1 MMTSHP
7 DEHSPE
13 PARTGTVKAPGARL
27 FYRALGSGPCLMML
41 SGGAAG
47 ADGFGSVAPYLAAD
61 YTAVTYDRRG
71 LSRSPLDDP
80 GKDPAITITTH
91 SEDVHRILTR
101 LGAAPAMV
109 FGSSIGALIGLDLLI
124 RHPEDVRMLVAHE
137 PPVGSLLAGD
147 EKPAVSFTDSYEQTG
162 DADAA
167 LRQFAASLTPKDL
180 LLLAPV
186 RQDGDRTRARNSEFF
201 ITNDAPAVQ
210 RYELD
215 LDALKG
221 LTSQVVIGG
230 GRDGREFSPYASA
243 SRLAERLGIS
253 LHEFPGNHAGYAI
266 YPAEFARS
274 LRQALRTGGS
284 QVPPALSRHARTAR
298 LPASVPGAR
307 PRCSA
312 ADD

>member
-1 MMTSHP
+1 MTSHLE
-7 DEHSPE
+7 EHPPA

-27 FYRALGSGPCLMML
+27 FYQARGAGPCLMML
-41 SGGAAG
+41 CGGAVG

-61 YTAVTYDRRG
+61 YTVVTYDRRG

-80 GKDPAITITTH
+80 GKDPAITIATH
-91 SEDVHRILTR
+91 SEDVHRILTS

-124 RHPEDVRMLVAHE
+124 RHPGDVRLLIAHE
-137 PPVGSLLAGD
+137 PPAGAQLTGD
-147 EKPAVSFTDSYEQTG
+147 EKPADSFIDSYEQTG
-162 DADAA
+162 DADAV
-167 LRQFAASLTPKDL
+167 LRRFAASLTPKGL
-180 LLLAPV
+180 LPLALD
-186 RQDGDRTRARNSEFF
+186 RQAGGQARTRNSEFF
-201 ITNDAPAVQ
+201 IRNDAPAVQ

-230 GRDGREFSPYASA
+230 GRDGREFSPYVSA

-253 LHEFPGNHAGYAI
+253 LREFPGNHAGYAI

-274 LRQALRTGGS
+274 LCQVLRTGGS
-284 QVPPALSRHARTAR
+284 QAPPTLSRHARTTR
-298 LPASVPGAR
+298 LPASVRAAR

>member
-1 MMTSHP
+1 MTSHP
-7 DEHSPE
+7 EEHSPE

-27 FYRALGSGPCLMML
+27 FYQARGSGPFLMML
-41 SGGAAG
+41 CGGAAG
-47 ADGFGSVAPYLAAD
+47 AGGFDTIVPYLAAD
-61 YTAVTYDRRG
+61 YTVVTYDRRG

-80 GKDPAITITTH
+80 DKDPAITIATH
-91 SEDVHRILTR
+91 SDDVHRILIA

-137 PPVGSLLAGD
+137 PPAGSLRAGG
-147 EKPAVSFTDSYEQTG
+147 EKPAVSFTDIYQRTG

-167 LRQFAASLTPKDL
+167 LRQFAASLTPKNLPPLTPD
-180 LLLAPV
+180 
-186 RQDGDRTRARNSEFF
+186 RQAGDQTRTRNSEFF

-210 RYELD
+210 RYRLD

-221 LTSQVVIGG
+221 LTSQVAIGG

-243 SRLAERLGIS
+243 SGLACRLGIS
-253 LHEFPGNHAGYAI
+253 LREFPGHHSGYAI

-274 LRQALRTGGS
+274 LHQALRAGDGFVTGSGDG
-284 QVPPALSRHARTAR
+284 LR
-298 LPASVPGAR
+298 
-307 PRCSA
+307 
-312 ADD
+312 